1 MAQRFLTLVFVVS
14 LAAYFVSPASAA
26 ANRYRSY
33 GHYNHRHGMFIY
45 RGNPDEG
52 HFPVSHRCARSG
64 RC

>member
-1 MAQRFLTLVFVVS
+1 MQRFLTLVFVVS

-26 ANRYRSY
+26 ANSYRSY